1 MFLAVGSGEHLACII
16 QRDFCLRNLCIIIY
30 KFISGFNDVGYQ
42 NPEVITPNIDQL
54 AAEGV
59 ILDRNYV
66 QPVCSPS
73 RSALMTGMYP
83 YKIGRQGTTP
93 LGPRQPTG
101 LTLDLTLLP
110 EYLQNSGY
118 TTHLVGK

>member
-1 MFLAVGSGEHLACII
+1 MIGSEKCLVCTIYTFL
-16 QRDFCLRNLCIIIY
+16 
-30 KFISGFNDVGYQ
+30 GFNDVGYQ
-42 NPEVITPNIDQL
+42 NPVVITPNIDQL

-83 YKIGRQGTTP
+83 YKIGRQGTVP
-93 LGPRQPTG
+93 LLPKVPTG

-118 TTHLVGK
+118 TTDMVGK

>member
-1 MFLAVGSGEHLACII
+1 MDYIFVSGCWI
-16 QRDFCLRNLCIIIY
+16 QKESSSHYIY
-30 KFISGFNDVGYQ
+30 SLILGFNDVGYQ

-66 QPVCSPS
+66 QPVCTPS

-83 YKIGRQGTTP
+83 YKIGRQGTAP

-101 LTLDLTLLP
+101 LTFDLTLLP

-118 TTHLVGK
+118 TTHMVGK